1 VTATRAT
8 VHLCFGWPTECQNC
22 GGHTKAVHPD
32 EGRGPFPGD
41 DRFCSEE
48 CYVEFQ
54 EVTDRIAAM
63 PSRATA
69 CRSCGLDNFEHT
81 EECDAEG
88 PPKSNQNGSDRP
100 DGGS

>member
-1 VTATRAT
+1 MT
-8 VHLCFGWPTECQNC
+8 VHLCFGSATECQNC

-41 DRFCSEE
+41 SRFCSEE

-54 EVTDRIAAM
+54 EVTERIAAM
-63 PSRATA
+63 PSQVTA

-81 EECDAEG
+81 PDCDADNDASTG
-88 PPKSNQNGSDRP
+88 ADLAP
-100 DGGS
+100 DSGNPREVDGA